1 MAKGWGMDLEFN
13 KIAAAILTAGII
25 AMISG
30 LIAGSLVRP
39 KPLEKP
45 VYVIPVEEQTA
56 SAAGSAPQ
64 SGPEPIAP
72 LMASAD
78 PKHGAE
84 IAKKCLQCHTFEKG
98 GPNKIGPNL
107 YGIFGEDIAQGK
119 DYPFSD
125 ALKSKH
131 GKWDVE
137 TLNQWLWKPQAF
149 AKGTKMTFAGLP
161 KAKDRADLVAYLE
174 TLK

>member
-1 MAKGWGMDLEFN
+1 MDLEFN

-25 AMISG
+25 AMGSG
-30 LIAGSLVRP
+30 IIAGAVVHP

-45 VYVIPVEEQTA
+45 VYVVAGVEAPAA
-56 SAAGSAPQ
+56 SPAGAASE

-78 PKHGAE
+78 PKAGADVG
-84 IAKKCLQCHTFEKG
+84 KKCLQCHTFEKG
-98 GPNKIGPNL
+98 GANKIGPNL
-107 YGIFGEDIAQGK
+107 SGVVDEEIAHGANG
-119 DYPFSD
+119 YAFSD

-131 GKWDVE
+131 GKWDAD
-137 TLNQWLWKPQAF
+137 TLNEWLWKPQAF

-161 KAKDRADLVAYLE
+161 KAKDRADLVAYLQ

>member
-1 MAKGWGMDLEFN
+1 MDLEFN

-25 AMISG
+25 AMVSG
-30 LIAGSLVRP
+30 LIAGALVRP
-39 KPLEKP
+39 KLLEKP
-45 VYVIPVEEQTA
+45 VYVIAVEE
-56 SAAGSAPQ
+56 AAAPAGGAAAP

-78 PKHGAE
+78 AKAGAE
-84 IAKKCLQCHTFEKG
+84 IGKKCLQCHTFEKG

-107 YGIFGEDIAQGK
+107 YGVVGEGIAKGANG
-119 DYPFSD
+119 YAFSD
-125 ALKSKH
+125 ALKSKQ
-131 GKWDVE
+131 GTWDVE
-137 TLNQWLWKPQAF
+137 SLNAWLFKPQAF

-161 KAKDRADLVAYLE
+161 KAKDRADLVAYLQ

>member
-1 MAKGWGMDLEFN
+1 MDLEFN

-25 AMISG
+25 AMVAGI
-30 LIAGSLVRP
+30 IAGALVRP

-45 VYVIPVEEQTA
+45 AYVIAVEE
-56 SAAGSAPQ
+56 AAAPAGGAAAP

-78 PKHGAE
+78 PKAGVE
-84 IAKKCLQCHTFEKG
+84 IGKKCLQCHTFEKG
-98 GPNKIGPNL
+98 GANKIGPNL
-107 YGIFGEDIAQGK
+107 YGVVGEEIAKGAGG
-119 DYPFSD
+119 YAFSD

-131 GKWDVE
+131 GTWDVE
-137 TLNQWLWKPQAF
+137 TLNAWLYKPQSF

-161 KAKDRADLVAYLE
+161 KTKDRADLVAYLQ